1 MAVRVPDDQSGCSFA
16 ALENDPFI
24 MQERSTNALNE
35 PDLIREEMELTRA
48 ANRASATFYPIDPRG
63 LIAGQDIAEEVDIQD
78 WNEHI
83 RKTQTSLRELA
94 ENTGGFATVNQND
107 LPKALKR
114 IDAETSDYYLLG
126 YYSSNADPLRRTR
139 RLEVTVTRPNIA
151 VQHRPSYTFRQVAK
165 PATPASP
172 RPPESP

>member
-78 WNEHI
+78 WNEHS